1 MRFSFRQ
8 LEKEHAL
15 SILHWRY
22 LPLYDSYDFDVDTIQ
37 EDLCYLIDPKN
48 AFYAILNVHEELEG
62 YCSFGA
68 DGQVPGGDYCT
79 EALDIGM
86 GIRPDLVGQGYG
98 KHYAQAVVRYGANQY
113 KAKQCRV
120 TIAEFNQRAQ
130 RVWEQVGFEQVD
142 RFIKTGTE
150 EEFVI
155 MIYKV

>member
-8 LEKEHAL
+8 LGKEHAL
-15 SILHWRY
+15 SILRWRY
-22 LPLYDSYDFDVDTIQ
+22 LPAYDYYNFDVDAIQ
-37 EDLCYLIDPKN
+37 EDLCYLTNSKN

-68 DGQVPGGDYCT
+68 DGQVPGGDYQT

-86 GIRPDLVGQGYG
+86 GMRPDLVGQGHG

-113 KAKQCRV
+113 RAQHCRV

-130 RVWEQVGFEQVD
+130 RVWEQVGFEEIE
-142 RFIKTGTE
+142 RFVKTDSA